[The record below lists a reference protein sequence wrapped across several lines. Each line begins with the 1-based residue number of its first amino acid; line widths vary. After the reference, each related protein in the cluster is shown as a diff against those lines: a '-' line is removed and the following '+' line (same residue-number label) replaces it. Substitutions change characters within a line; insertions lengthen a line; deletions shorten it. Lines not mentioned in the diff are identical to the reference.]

1 MPRQTPTASSLFNP
15 KMAVIAAAAAASLV
29 AAPQIA
35 DACTCVLWNNNKLA
49 VVVGRTMDWPE
60 STHPILTMLPRAM
73 SRDGGR
79 AGLQV
84 VVADNPA
91 RWKSKYASLV
101 TSIYGIGTADGLNE
115 HVLGAHMLYLHETD
129 FGPRDVSKPGLQ
141 AGLWAQYA
149 LDNAATVTEALDLL
163 DKVQV
168 VKMTTHGHEANV
180 HLALEDSS
188 GDSAIIEYVG
198 GRKVVHHGREFR
210 VMTNDPTYD
219 QQLAL
224 LQKQDFSKP
233 SSDMPLPGNVNPRDR
248 FQRAAYYMALL
259 PEPKDERE
267 AVAGVLAI
275 ARNVSVPFGAPYES
289 FGIYNTE
296 YRTVMNLTDKRY
308 YFELT
313 TSPNVIWADL
323 LKMDTSAGAPAM
335 ELNPEDIALSG
346 DVTSKFKQA
355 KALF

>member
-1 MPRQTPTASSLFNP
+1 
-15 KMAVIAAAAAASLV
+15 
-29 AAPQIA
+29 
-35 DACTCVLWNNNKLA
+35 
-49 VVVGRTMDWPE
+49 
-60 STHPILTMLPRAM
+60 
-73 SRDGGR
+73 
-79 AGLQV
+79 
-84 VVADNPA
+84 
-91 RWKSKYASLV
+91 
-101 TSIYGIGTADGLNE
+101 
-115 HVLGAHMLYLHETD
+115 
-129 FGPRDVSKPGLQ
+129 
-141 AGLWAQYA
+141 
-149 LDNAATVTEALDLL
+149 
-163 DKVQV
+163 
-168 VKMTTHGHEANV
+168 MTTHGHEANV

-188 GDSAIIEYVG
+188 GDSAIIEYIG
-198 GRKVVHHGREFR
+198 GRPVVHHGRDYR

-259 PEPKDERE
+259 PEPKNERE
-267 AVAGVLAI
+267 AVAGVFAI
-275 ARNVSVPFGAPYES
+275 TRNVSVPFGAPYES

-296 YRTVMNLTDKRY
+296 YRTVMNLSDKRY